1 MGACSLLDRWGVSG
15 LQSFVHTRSL
25 MPTTAVP
32 TSCHQ
37 EGSRVH
43 REGYSLEYVEGK
55 FSELR
60 LYGVLRISPVSIP
73 HTAVNREWSRGFDTL
88 AGSSPW
94 RSYDLYVVF
103 LRKSLSEAHG
113 GLRVVPGSRQTL
125 RQFL

>member
-1 MGACSLLDRWGVSG
+1 MARCRLR
-15 LQSFVHTRSL
+15 R
-25 MPTTAVP
+25 AK
-32 TSCHQ
+32 
-37 EGSRVH
+37 EA
-43 REGYSLEYVEGK
+43 YSPECVEGE
-55 FSELR
+55 FCELR
-60 LYGVLRISPVSIP
+60 HNVVLRSSPVSIP
-73 HTAVNREWSRGFDTL
+73 HTAVNREWARGFDPL

>member
-1 MGACSLLDRWGVSG
+1 MRFDALPFDVGQIGCISRFHEKKRTSTSGWTDLLD
-15 LQSFVHTRSL
+15 SFL
-25 MPTTAVP
+25 D
-32 TSCHQ
+32 
-37 EGSRVH
+37 
-43 REGYSLEYVEGK
+43 
-55 FSELR
+55 
-60 LYGVLRISPVSIP
+60 GVLRSSPVSIP
-73 HTAVNREWSRGFDTL
+73 HTAVNREWSRGFDPL

>member
-1 MGACSLLDRWGVSG
+1 VRDSNSYWRGLSPKDREKPRFMS
-15 LQSFVHTRSL
+15 RSDAL
-25 MPTTAVP
+25 P
-32 TSCHQ
+32 
-37 EGSRVH
+37 
-43 REGYSLEYVEGK
+43 
-55 FSELR
+55 SELR
-60 LYGVLRISPVSIP
+60 HNGVLRSSPVSIP
-73 HTAVNREWSRGFDTL
+73 HTAVNREWSRGFDPL